1 MAMKR
6 FIKSLILFIPFVC
19 LSYISLICIWGEL
32 MPGIFKKNLNYFR
45 AGSYGGMMSRL
56 QEVKTAKNVDI
67 LFLGSS
73 HTYRGFD
80 NRIFSKAGFN
90 TFNLGSSAQ
99 SPMQT
104 RLLLSRYLD
113 QLNPKTI
120 IYEVYPNSFTSDG
133 IESALDIIANDKNDL
148 GSIKMAY
155 KQNHIKIYNSL
166 IYGFYRDFFNRNKG
180 EKENRKNG
188 TDTYINGGFLQ
199 KDLVYFKH
207 IKYPNNTWDLNG
219 KQFEDFE
226 KILEQI
232 KKKSINLILVQTPI
246 TPNLYHSFSN
256 NSAFD
261 KKMQSYGTYYNFNEM
276 ISLDDSL
283 HFYDPHHLNQN
294 GVTIFNAKLLDTLF
308 SIKQ

>member
-1 MAMKR
+1 MKR
-6 FIKSLILFIPFVC
+6 FIKSLILFIPVVC
-19 LSYISLICIWGEL
+19 ISYILLICIWGEV

-56 QEVKTAKNVDI
+56 QEVKTVKNVDI

-80 NRIFSKAGFN
+80 NRIFKKAGFN
-90 TFNLGSSAQ
+90 TFNLGSSSQ

-113 QLNPKTI
+113 QLNPSTI
-120 IYEVYPNSFTSDG
+120 IYEVYPNSYTSDG
-133 IESALDIIANDKNDL
+133 IESSLDIIANDKNDL

-166 IYGFYRDFFNRNKG
+166 IYGFYRDFFNRNEG
-180 EKENRKNG
+180 EKESRKNG
-188 TDTYINGGFLQ
+188 SDTYVNGGFLQ
-199 KDLVYFKH
+199 KDLTYFKH
-207 IKYPNNTWDLNG
+207 IKYPTNSWDLNG
-219 KQFEDFE
+219 KQFYEFE
-226 KILEQI
+226 KILELI
-232 KKKSINLILVQTPI
+232 KKKNIKLILVQTPI
-246 TPNLYHSFSN
+246 TPNLYNSFSN
-256 NSAFD
+256 NNDFD

-283 HFYDPHHLNQN
+283 HFYDSHHLNQN
-294 GVTIFNAKLLDTLF
+294 GVNIFNAKLIDVLLTE
-308 SIKQ
+308 KH

>member
-1 MAMKR
+1 MKR
-6 FIKSLILFIPFVC
+6 FIKSLLFFIPVVC
-19 LSYISLICIWGEL
+19 FAYILLICVWGEF

-56 QEVKTAKNVDI
+56 EEVKTVKNVDI

-80 NRIFSKAGFN
+80 NRIFKKAGFQ

-104 RLLLSRYLD
+104 LLLLNRYLD

-133 IESALDIIANDKNDL
+133 IESSLDIIANDKNDF
-148 GSIKMAY
+148 GSIQMAL

-180 EKENRKNG
+180 EKEKKKNG
-188 TDTYINGGFLQ
+188 NDTYINGGFLQ
-199 KDLVYFKH
+199 KDLSYFKH
-207 IKYPNNTWDLNG
+207 IKYPNNTWNLNG
-219 KQFEDFE
+219 KQWSYFE
-226 KILEQI
+226 KILELI
-232 KKKSINLILVQTPI
+232 KKKNINLILVQTPI
-246 TPNLYHSFSN
+246 TPNLYHSFN
-256 NSAFD
+256 NNQAFD
-261 KKMQSYGTYYNFNEM
+261 LKMKSYGTYYNFND
-276 ISLDDSL
+276 IVSLDDSL

-294 GVTIFNAKLLDTLF
+294 GVIIFNEKLIEKLF
-308 SIKQ
+308 TIKH